1 MKSTQKVQPPP
12 ISEKKG
18 NENNEE
24 ENTAQMAVQKPQSFL
39 NKVLKLKKAQ
49 PATNVK
55 FTPMVSVSVPAANTL
70 KKFKVTEVKKITM

>member
-1 MKSTQKVQPPP
+1 
-12 ISEKKG
+12 
-18 NENNEE
+18 
-24 ENTAQMAVQKPQSFL
+24 MAVQKPQSFL
-39 NKVLKLKKAQ
+39 NKVLKLKKVQ